1 MINNFFQIN
10 KLSVLHNN
18 QTVFFCKTDYLL
30 EDFNTI
36 QQLNNDVIL
45 ITGNSDYAITE
56 DLVKIAPKNIIRWY
70 AQNALPNSEILE
82 PIPIGLENKLES
94 YRLNHGVGYYE
105 RTVNRESLIKK
116 YQDYTS
122 LDVNQN
128 KIYANFNINTNVHYR
143 GAVRNIIDG
152 TNHIVWEEPNHSLE
166 NYYQKMT
173 EFDMILCPIGNGVDT
188 HRLWEVLYCNRIPVT
203 IKINNFKIYELYN
216 KMPIILL
223 DKIEDLY
230 DIDLILNKKQEIKS
244 KKYDL
249 SILDTNYWIKDI
261 IC

>member
-10 KLSVLHNN
+10 KLSVLHNS

-56 DLVKIAPKNIIRWY
+56 DLVKIAPKNIIKWY

-94 YRLNHGVGYYE
+94 YRLNHGVGYYD
-105 RTVNRESLIKK
+105 RAVNRESLIKK

-122 LDVNQN
+122 LDVNKN
-128 KIYANFNINTNVHYR
+128 KIYANFNISTNVHYR
-143 GAVRNIIDG
+143 DAVRNIING
-152 TNHIVWEEPNHSLE
+152 NNHVVWEEPNHSLE
-166 NYYQKMT
+166 SYYQKMI
-173 EFDMILCPIGNGVDT
+173 EFDMILCPIGNGIDT

-216 KMPIILL
+216 KLPIILL
-223 DKIEDLY
+223 DKIEDLH
-230 DIDLILNKKQEIKS
+230 DIDLILSKKKEIQS
-244 KKYDL
+244 KKYDS
-249 SILDTNYWIKDI
+249 SILDTNYWIKKI
-261 IC
+261 